1 MPDEQI
7 PVLTTDV
14 QVMKVETEEQD
25 FAAIMMSTVLSSHLY
40 HLTRPQLMTLGA
52 ESIKMARGM
61 KRLAKPKKLT
71 VVERKLEVPS

>member
-1 MPDEQI
+1 MAEQSI

-14 QVMKVETEEQD
+14 QVMKVETPEQD
-25 FAAIMMSTVLSSHLY
+25 FAALMMSTVLSSHLY

-52 ESIKMARGM
+52 EAMKMARGM
-61 KRLAKPKKLT
+61 KRLEKPKKLT